1 MMVSA
6 TLGDA
11 LCLALR
17 YMPLLQGNGV
27 KVIDPRTGGAK
38 DFTFSGYHALAQ
50 IADLDGQPG
59 AEIVGRTSTGIY
71 VISNASSRK
80 EYSIGASAWALYGG
94 TADTDGKPGNELI
107 VVMQDKVRVIHHASS
122 DYRIGDVNYS
132 IDSVADMDGLPGA
145 EILVRDAN
153 GKLFVI
159 NDRTGKVSS

>member
-1 MMVSA
+1 MDGAPGKELVLNM
-6 TLGDA
+6 
-11 LCLALR
+11 
-17 YMPLLQGNGV
+17 GNGV
-27 KVIDPRTGGAK
+27 KVIDPRTSGAK

-59 AEIVGRTSTGIY
+59 AEIIGRTSTGIY

-107 VVMQDKVRVIHHASS
+107 VVMQGKVRVIHHASGASS

-132 IDSVADMDGLPGA
+132 IDSVADMDGQPGA

>member
-1 MMVSA
+1 MA
-6 TLGDA
+6 
-11 LCLALR
+11 
-17 YMPLLQGNGV
+17 
-27 KVIDPRTGGAK
+27 PRTSPSAA
-38 DFTFSGYHALAQ
+38 TTHALAQ

-59 AEIVGRTSTGIY
+59 AEIIGRTSTGIY

-80 EYSIGASAWALYGG
+80 EYNIGASAWALYGG

-107 VVMQDKVRVIHHASS
+107 VVMQGKVRVIHHASGASS

-132 IDSVADMDGLPGA
+132 IDSVADMDGQPGA